1 MAVAH
6 DHDDDDVVVERE
18 RVVGRGSS
26 RTVAGTT
33 APNIVRMVLTM
44 IGSAAMIV
52 GSFLV
57 WVSNSANGDLIGTE
71 VPLRVFYRP
80 AFTSTSSFVASAGA
94 VMILL
99 GLLALLGMAGWGGWL
114 TRIAGAL
121 GIIALILV
129 AIQMYRAPGLS
140 LPNDIGPGIWVALA
154 GSVVALVGGFFS
166 VAPYLLDD
174 D

>member
-6 DHDDDDVVVERE
+6 DHDDDDAVVQRE
-18 RVVGRGSS
+18 RVVERGPT

-33 APNIVRMVLTM
+33 APNIVRLVLT
-44 IGSAAMIV
+44 ILGAAAMIV
-52 GSFLV
+52 GSFLQ
-57 WVSNSANGDLIGTE
+57 WVLNSGNGSLVGTDL
-71 VPLRVFYRP
+71 PLRSFYRP
-80 AFTSTSSFVASAGA
+80 VFTPGSSFVTSPGA

-99 GLLALLGMAGWGGWL
+99 GLIALLGMAGWGGWL

-121 GIIALILV
+121 GIIALVLV
-129 AIQMYRAPGLS
+129 VIEMNRAGLS
-140 LPNDIGPGIWVALA
+140 LPNDIGPGMWVALA